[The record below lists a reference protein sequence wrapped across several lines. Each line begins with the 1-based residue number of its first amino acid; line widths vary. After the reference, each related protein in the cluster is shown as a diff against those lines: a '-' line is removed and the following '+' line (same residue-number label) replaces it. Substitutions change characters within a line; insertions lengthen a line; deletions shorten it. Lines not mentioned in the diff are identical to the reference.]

1 MPRRRCGRTAAHL
14 GRSISPPGARIG
26 CTCSARY
33 SPRRSCSRCPLWR
46 MLRVRSSPPTGRR
59 SRSGRSRPSRKR
71 WFRPSSVSASRRA
84 GGASSPSLSPRP
96 SRPWCSRSRRPTP
109 GARGRPASSR
119 PASSRCGSEPRPP
132 SPCRAS
138 SRRWGANRRRST
150 RSSESGPTRWACC
163 WRSRS
168 SCRPERTCGGCA
180 GPGRSGRST
189 ATPRMRRAWWRSSA
203 RLRNSRRSAFSP
215 LRRALHWATGPM
227 KALPW
232 LSDTLRRLNPRERR
246 VVLGGALVSATAL
259 VIVLLGLPLAHHWA
273 VREAAYT
280 VNREQWLRLAA
291 LAASTDR
298 LRRAVDERKLAHAT
312 DEARLVTGATPALA
326 ASALQGLLQRYA
338 DESSVQLNRVDVA
351 SQPRPDQPGLL
362 AIPVQLQC
370 QGDVYGLVDFLS
382 RLAGG
387 EKLLSLDELSLN
399 AGFTMGPAPGSGP
412 RRDRA
417 PQPLSWS
424 LRLHGLYRAGGAPS
438 S

>member
-1 MPRRRCGRTAAHL
+1 
-14 GRSISPPGARIG
+14 
-26 CTCSARY
+26 
-33 SPRRSCSRCPLWR
+33 
-46 MLRVRSSPPTGRR
+46 
-59 SRSGRSRPSRKR
+59 
-71 WFRPSSVSASRRA
+71 
-84 GGASSPSLSPRP
+84 
-96 SRPWCSRSRRPTP
+96 
-109 GARGRPASSR
+109 
-119 PASSRCGSEPRPP
+119 
-132 SPCRAS
+132 
-138 SRRWGANRRRST
+138 
-150 RSSESGPTRWACC
+150 
-163 WRSRS
+163 
-168 SCRPERTCGGCA
+168 
-180 GPGRSGRST
+180 
-189 ATPRMRRAWWRSSA
+189 
-203 RLRNSRRSAFSP
+203 
-215 LRRALHWATGPM
+215 M

-259 VIVLLGLPLAHHWA
+259 VLVLLGLPLAHHWA
-273 VREAAYT
+273 VREAAYAAS
-280 VNREQWLRLAA
+280 REQWLRFAA
-291 LAASTDR
+291 LTANTDR
-298 LRRAVDERKLAHAT
+298 LRRALNERTLGHTA

-326 ASALQGLLQRYA
+326 ASSLQGLLQRYA

-424 LRLHGLYRAGGAPS
+424 LRLHGLYRAGGAS
-438 S
+438 SS

>member
-1 MPRRRCGRTAAHL
+1 
-14 GRSISPPGARIG
+14 
-26 CTCSARY
+26 
-33 SPRRSCSRCPLWR
+33 
-46 MLRVRSSPPTGRR
+46 
-59 SRSGRSRPSRKR
+59 
-71 WFRPSSVSASRRA
+71 
-84 GGASSPSLSPRP
+84 
-96 SRPWCSRSRRPTP
+96 
-109 GARGRPASSR
+109 
-119 PASSRCGSEPRPP
+119 
-132 SPCRAS
+132 
-138 SRRWGANRRRST
+138 
-150 RSSESGPTRWACC
+150 
-163 WRSRS
+163 
-168 SCRPERTCGGCA
+168 
-180 GPGRSGRST
+180 
-189 ATPRMRRAWWRSSA
+189 
-203 RLRNSRRSAFSP
+203 
-215 LRRALHWATGPM
+215 M

-259 VIVLLGLPLAHHWA
+259 VLVLLGLPLAHHWA

-280 VNREQWLRLAA
+280 ASREQWLRLAA

-298 LRRAVDERKLAHAT
+298 LRRAVDERTLAHAT

-387 EKLLSLDELSLN
+387 EKLLPLDELSLN
-399 AGFTMGPAPGSGP
+399 AGFIMGPAPGSGP

-424 LRLHGLYRAGGAPS
+424 IRLHGLYRAGGAS
-438 S
+438 SS